1 MRIDINRVHHPKLK
15 GVKDE
20 KDLRDPNV
28 VIYSKTETDPVF
40 QEVKTSDGKLF
51 NTPKPTIFDLGIGL
65 GAADLMFI
73 NPNTGE
79 WLHGGDGEIMP
90 ISTKSNKV
98 VFNEKV
104 WSLSGLA
111 THLQSKYPESKCS
124 DAQVYDFFAYGD
136 ECQTLAKKER
146 EFLERNYNVSIP
158 KGRFEILAEQRYLAE
173 QKKRCVDCFD
183 WLVAKKDDY
192 KVIDWVNAD
201 LKSVKGFKWSVDGA
215 EFAGETNN
223 FREVFKQIVSFLYER
238 MPKVLD
244 VEMIRILSES
254 DALFNP
260 TIKKIIGVSGEVPVV
275 NGNIGG
281 IEVSNIPNNHRHI
294 DTYADSMWIEVVPN
308 WLYIWALYS
317 NNDLKKKLLILLKL
331 YGIEPNK
338 LTISIQER

>member
-1 MRIDINRVHHPKLK
+1 MKKIYD
-15 GVKDE
+15 
-20 KDLRDPNV
+20 DPNV

-51 NTPKPTIFDLGIGL
+51 NTPKPTIYDLGIGL
-65 GAADLMFI
+65 GAAELMFI

-111 THLQSKYPESKCS
+111 THLQSKYPESKCP

-136 ECQTLAKKER
+136 ENLTLARRER
-146 EFLERNYNVSIP
+146 EFLEKYYNVSIP

-173 QKKRCVDCFD
+173 QKKQNADC
-183 WLVAKKDDY
+183 LPKKDDY

-201 LKSVKGFKWSVDGA
+201 LKSVKGFKWSVDDT
-215 EFAGETNN
+215 EFAGETNK
-223 FREVFKQIVSFLYER
+223 FREVFKQIVACLYER
-238 MPKVLD
+238 MPQVLD
-244 VEMIRILSES
+244 VEMIRVLSNS
-254 DALFNP
+254 NALFNP
-260 TIKKIIGVSGEVPVV
+260 TIKKIIGISGEVPVV

-281 IEVSNIPNNHRHI
+281 LEVTNIPNNHRHI
-294 DTYADSMWIEVVPN
+294 DTYTDSMWIEVVPG
-308 WLYIWALYS
+308 WLYIWGLYS
-317 NNDLKKKLLILLKL
+317 NNDLKKKLQTLLKL
-331 YGIEPNK
+331 YGIDVAK
-338 LTISIQER
+338 LKMSIRVER

>member
-1 MRIDINRVHHPKLK
+1 MKKIYD
-15 GVKDE
+15 
-20 KDLRDPNV
+20 DPNV

-40 QEVKTSDGKLF
+40 QEVKTSDGKAF

-65 GAADLMFI
+65 GAAELLYI

-90 ISTKSNKV
+90 ISKKVNKV

-124 DAQVYDFFAYGD
+124 DAQVYDFFAYRNEAD
-136 ECQTLAKKER
+136 TLAKRER
-146 EFLERNYNVSIP
+146 EFLEKYYNVSIP
-158 KGRFEILAEQRYLAE
+158 KGRFEILAEQRCLVE
-173 QKKRCVDCFD
+173 HKKQCVGC
-183 WLVAKKDDY
+183 KKDVY

-201 LKSVKGFKWSVDGA
+201 LKSVKGFKWSVDGV
-215 EFAGETNN
+215 EFACETNN
-223 FREVFKQIVSFLYER
+223 FREVFKQIVSYLYER
-238 MPKVLD
+238 MPNILD
-244 VEMIRILSES
+244 VEMMRILSKS

-260 TIKKIIGVSGEVPVV
+260 TIKKIIGTSGEVPVV

-281 IEVSNIPNNHRHI
+281 IEVSNVPNNHRHI

-331 YGIEPNK
+331 YGVEPNK
-338 LTISIQER
+338 IALSVREH